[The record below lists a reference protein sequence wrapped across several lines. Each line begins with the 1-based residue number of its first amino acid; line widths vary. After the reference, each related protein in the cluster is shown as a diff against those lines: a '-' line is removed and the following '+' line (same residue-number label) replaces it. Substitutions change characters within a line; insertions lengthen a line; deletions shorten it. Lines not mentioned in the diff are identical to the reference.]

1 MIRICKVLSVV
12 LFVTFLG
19 TTCLADDAETLYKKA
34 VRVEYKSGMKAAL
47 PHYKELIEKYPNSD
61 RATQAMEKIISYR
74 KELEKKRGKVN
85 PGENPTGNRGS
96 AGGNKRQVDK
106 VKRIASFMLSRQR
119 AFRLIT
125 DECGLIRSKAD
136 FVFSTR
142 CEFTILDVS
151 MTGAGFKKI
160 AKITAHGRG
169 YFYDLTFTVVYG
181 LTYDIDGNFTAEFIE
196 VKKGKITGLS
206 DLVRQFLGR
215 ND

>member
-1 MIRICKVLSVV
+1 MV
-12 LFVTFLG
+12 FLC

-34 VRVEYKSGMKAAL
+34 VRIEYKSGMQAAL
-47 PHYKELIEKYPNSD
+47 THYKELIEKHPNSD
-61 RATQAMEKIISYR
+61 RATQAIEKIISYR
-74 KELEKKRGKVN
+74 KQLEKKSGKIDT
-85 PGENPTGNRGS
+85 GENATGNRGS
-96 AGGNKRQVDK
+96 AGGDRRQVDK
-106 VKRIASFMLSRQR
+106 VKRIASFRLSRQR

-136 FVFSTR
+136 FVFSSR
-142 CEFTILDVS
+142 CEFTILDVT
-151 MTGAGFKKI
+151 MTGAGFKKV

-181 LTYDIDGNFTAEFIE
+181 LTYDIDGNFTAKFIE